1 MFLGCFACES
11 HLAILLGAI
20 DLMVAMSL
28 LASVVKQAKFL
39 PHTYAACGGA
49 ADWRNGTDGWNFF
62 VEAEWDVGVWETYE
76 LPAEG
81 MCRLMVETWAITV
94 SMV

>member
-1 MFLGCFACES
+1 MFLGCLACQS

-20 DLMVAMSL
+20 DFMVAMSL

-39 PHTYAACGGA
+39 PRTYAACGGA
-49 ADWRNGTDGWNFF
+49 SDWRNGTDGWNLF
-62 VEAEWDVGVWETYE
+62 VEAEWDEHVRKTYK

-81 MCRLMVETWAITV
+81 ICRLMVETWAITI